1 MVSLPALASLTT
13 YQPPASLT
21 FILSVVAWNLHLFLG
36 GFVGGGEEARKK
48 GLRTMQKEEV
58 VAATA
63 TAEAPESVNAS
74 EFEEFSNIEVTGNFR
89 GYWRDVPVKD
99 ENGKAVVENGQA
111 VKRRQFKITR
121 SVKLKLNGK
130 TVRQAAWLS
139 EADAKAHNLV
149 DGAKYNLTLSVGEE
163 LKPSKTNG
171 QPGFPD
177 EYSFA
182 DATIVSVNSK

>member
-1 MVSLPALASLTT
+1 MNSEAVNAG
-13 YQPPASLT
+13 
-21 FILSVVAWNLHLFLG
+21 VVA
-36 GFVGGGEEARKK
+36 
-48 GLRTMQKEEV
+48 T
-58 VAATA
+58 AA
-63 TAEAPESVNAS
+63 AEAPKSVNAS
-74 EFEEFSNIEVTGNFR
+74 EFEEFSNIEITGNFR

-99 ENGKAVVENGQA
+99 ENGQPVVENGQV

-121 SVKLKLNGK
+121 SVKLGGK

-149 DGAKYNLTLSVGEE
+149 DGVKYNLTLSVGEE
-163 LKPSKTNG
+163 LTPSKTNG

>member
-1 MVSLPALASLTT
+1 MNSEAVNA
-13 YQPPASLT
+13 
-21 FILSVVAWNLHLFLG
+21 SVVA
-36 GFVGGGEEARKK
+36 
-48 GLRTMQKEEV
+48 T
-58 VAATA
+58 AA
-63 TAEAPESVNAS
+63 AEAPKSVKAS
-74 EFEEFSNIEVTGNFR
+74 DFQEFSNIEVTGNFR

-99 ENGKAVVENGQA
+99 ENGNPVVENGQA
-111 VKRRQFKITR
+111 VKRRQFKISR
-121 SVKLKLNGK
+121 SVKLGDK

-149 DGAKYNLTLSVGEE
+149 DGVKYNLTLSVGEE
-163 LKPSKTNG
+163 LMPSKTNG

>member
-1 MVSLPALASLTT
+1 M
-13 YQPPASLT
+13 
-21 FILSVVAWNLHLFLG
+21 
-36 GFVGGGEEARKK
+36 
-48 GLRTMQKEEV
+48 
-58 VAATA
+58 A
-63 TAEAPESVNAS
+63 TAEAPKSVNAS
-74 EFEEFSNIEVTGNFR
+74 EFQEFSNIEVTGNFR
-89 GYWRDVPVKD
+89 GFWRDVPVKD
-99 ENGKAVVENGQA
+99 ENGQPVVENGQA

-121 SVKLKLNGK
+121 SVKLGDK

-149 DGAKYNLTLSVGEE
+149 DGVKYSLTLSVGEE
-163 LKPSKTNG
+163 LMPSKTNG

>member
-1 MVSLPALASLTT
+1 MNSEAVNVGA
-13 YQPPASLT
+13 
-21 FILSVVAWNLHLFLG
+21 VV
-36 GFVGGGEEARKK
+36 
-48 GLRTMQKEEV
+48 T
-58 VAATA
+58 AA
-63 TAEAPESVNAS
+63 AEAPKSVKAS
-74 EFEEFSNIEVTGNFR
+74 DFQEFSNIEVTGNFR

-99 ENGKAVVENGQA
+99 ENGNPVVESGQA
-111 VKRRQFKITR
+111 VKRRQFKISR
-121 SVKLKLNGK
+121 SVKLGDK

-149 DGAKYNLTLSVGEE
+149 DGVKYNLTLSVGEE
-163 LKPSKTNG
+163 LMPSKTNG

>member
-1 MVSLPALASLTT
+1 MNSEAL
-13 YQPPASLT
+13 
-21 FILSVVAWNLHLFLG
+21 NG
-36 GFVGGGEEARKK
+36 
-48 GLRTMQKEEV
+48 
-58 VAATA
+58 AATA
-63 TAEAPESVNAS
+63 APKAETPKSVNAS

-99 ENGKAVVENGQA
+99 ENGNPVVENGQA
-111 VKRRQFKITR
+111 VKRRQFKIAR
-121 SVKLKLNGK
+121 SVKLDGK

-149 DGAKYNLTLSVGEE
+149 DGVKYNLTLSVGEE
-163 LKPSKTNG
+163 LMPSKTNG
-171 QPGFPD
+171 QPGLPD

>member
-1 MVSLPALASLTT
+1 MNS
-13 YQPPASLT
+13 
-21 FILSVVAWNLHLFLG
+21 
-36 GFVGGGEEARKK
+36 EAV
-48 GLRTMQKEEV
+48 M
-58 VAATA
+58 AA
-63 TAEAPESVNAS
+63 AEAPKSVKAS
-74 EFEEFSNIEVTGNFR
+74 DFQEFSNIEVTGNFR

-99 ENGKAVVENGQA
+99 ENGNPVVENGQA
-111 VKRRQFKITR
+111 VKRRQFKISR
-121 SVKLKLNGK
+121 SVKLGDK

-149 DGAKYNLTLSVGEE
+149 DGVKYNLTLSVGEE
-163 LKPSKTNG
+163 LMPSKTNG

>member
-1 MVSLPALASLTT
+1 M
-13 YQPPASLT
+13 
-21 FILSVVAWNLHLFLG
+21 NN
-36 GFVGGGEEARKK
+36 EA
-48 GLRTMQKEEV
+48 V
-58 VAATA
+58 
-63 TAEAPESVNAS
+63 AEAPKSVNAS
-74 EFEEFSNIEVTGNFR
+74 EFQEFSNIEVTGNFR
-89 GYWRDVPVKD
+89 GFWRDVPVKD
-99 ENGKAVVENGQA
+99 ENGQPVVENGQA

-121 SVKLKLNGK
+121 SVKLGDK

-149 DGAKYNLTLSVGEE
+149 DGVKYSLTLSVGEE
-163 LKPSKTNG
+163 LMPSKTNG

>member
-1 MVSLPALASLTT
+1 MNNEAVD
-13 YQPPASLT
+13 
-21 FILSVVAWNLHLFLG
+21 
-36 GFVGGGEEARKK
+36 VG
-48 GLRTMQKEEV
+48 
-58 VAATA
+58 AAV
-63 TAEAPESVNAS
+63 AEAPKAEAPKSVKATD
-74 EFEEFSNIEVTGNFR
+74 FQEFSNIEVTGNFR

-99 ENGKAVVENGQA
+99 ENGQPVVENGQA
-111 VKRRQFKITR
+111 VKRRQFKISR
-121 SVKLKLNGK
+121 SVKLGDK

-149 DGAKYNLTLSVGEE
+149 DGVKYNLTLSVGEE
-163 LKPSKTNG
+163 LMPSKTNG